1 MAFEFQSTMYIKD
14 EKLLL
19 RNRQQLE
26 SQALASGYT
35 EFEVVINNKKRKRS
49 LELNRFYWGVVVAM
63 VKDEF
68 RNLGHD
74 IDIELT
80 HEFLKG
86 RCNSKE
92 FVDHKTGEIIKLPQ
106 RTKDLTNTEFIEYVE
121 RIKMFASQTLD
132 LYIPDPNEQLEL
144 LK

>member
-1 MAFEFQSTMYIKD
+1 
-14 EKLLL
+14 
-19 RNRQQLE
+19 
-26 SQALASGYT
+26 
-35 EFEVVINNKKRKRS
+35 
-49 LELNRFYWGVVVAM
+49 M

-86 RCNSKE
+86 RCNCKE

-106 RTKDLTNTEFIEYVE
+106 RTKDLTNTEFMEYVE

-132 LYIPDPNEQLEL
+132 LYLPDPNEQLEL
-144 LK
+144 LPHQK